1 MSAPSS
7 GSAGGSPTPGF
18 YPDPS
23 IPGYIRYWNGAAWV
37 PGTSRPAPAEG
48 EALPAPPPGTAPA
61 PAPAPAP
68 TPAVEETGP
77 VFLDEEEEHGRLT
90 GAGSGAVASAWQA
103 DTARQNG
110 FGGEQD
116 RRIAWGSPEE
126 RQAGLPQQRDE
137 AAAAPGTPASGEEP
151 PRTDG
156 TVTIRAV
163 RDEGGAPG
171 RDRGTTAI
179 RAVRPDGPQ
188 GGKSDTMSIRMAPQS
203 GGAPASP
210 LPGATSPQ
218 PLPSTGPSAAP
229 SVAPSAGVQQPPTAP
244 GPQQTAAQPGPGG
257 RTPGAQ
263 GPAQQAPQGPVQPQ
277 SQPQPGP
284 GAAGPPVQHQ
294 PFPTQQPPQPQMPQQ
309 SPAPHAPPPQPPSRP
324 APGPTAGPA
333 PAPAPQAPAPA
344 PGPQAQPAPFSGFP
358 PQQDGG
364 AAEGVVPWKP
374 PTTDPFLAAAQE
386 QGRPAPLGRRFAAR
400 LIDTLALAVITGAAA
415 VPLWGPAAD
424 HIDAKVEAAKQSGRE
439 VTVYLLDG
447 TTGPY
452 LAVVLAVLLIGG
464 GLYEVLPTVKWGHT
478 LGKKVCGVKVL
489 DIESHDTPPLASVIR
504 RWLVYGVLGVLAV
517 GVVNAVWCL
526 FDRPWRQCWHDK
538 LARTFVAEK

>member
-48 EALPAPPPGTAPA
+48 EALPAPPPGAAAQA

-77 VFLDEEEEHGRLT
+77 VFLDDDGEPDGPSGADAASGT
-90 GAGSGAVASAWQA
+90 GAPASAWQA

-110 FGGEQD
+110 FGDQQQD
-116 RRIAWGSPEE
+116 SRIAWGSPEE
-126 RQAGLPQQRDE
+126 RQSGLPQQRDE
-137 AAAAPGTPASGEEP
+137 AAAPAATPVAGEGTPRS
-151 PRTDG
+151 DG

-163 RDEGGAPG
+163 RDEEGPR
-171 RDRGTTAI
+171 RDHGTTTI
-179 RAVRPDGPQ
+179 RAVRPEANA
-188 GGKSDTMSIRMAPQS
+188 GGKSDTMAFRVAPQP
-203 GGAPASP
+203 GPAPSSP
-210 LPGATSPQ
+210 APSSPAPGSTAPQ
-218 PLPSTGPSAAP
+218 PLPSTGA
-229 SVAPSAGVQQPPTAP
+229 QQPPAAP
-244 GPQQTAAQPGPGG
+244 GPRQGPAQPGPGG
-257 RTPGAQ
+257 PAAAAP

-277 SQPQPGP
+277 SGP
-284 GAAGPPVQHQ
+284 APAAPPAPHQ
-294 PFPTQQPPQPQMPQQ
+294 PFPPHQAQQPQQP
-309 SPAPHAPPPQPPSRP
+309 PAPHAPVRQAPPQP
-324 APGPTAGPA
+324 A
-333 PAPAPQAPAPA
+333 
-344 PGPQAQPAPFSGFP
+344 PQAQPAPPFSGFP

-374 PTTDPFLAAAQE
+374 PTADPFAAAQA
-386 QGRPAPLGRRFAAR
+386 QGRPASLGRRFAAR
-400 LIDTLALAVITGAAA
+400 LIDTLVLAVITGAAA
-415 VPLWGPAAD
+415 VPLWGPATD

-452 LAVVLAVLLIGG
+452 LAIVLAVLLIGG
-464 GLYEVLPTVKWGHT
+464 GLYEVLPTAKWGHT
-478 LGKKVCGVKVL
+478 LGKKVCGVRVL
-489 DIESHDTPPLASVIR
+489 DIEGHDTPPLSAVLK

-538 LARTFVAEK
+538 LARTFVAEKAGE